1 LEASQRKRGAALQ
14 KQQEYL
20 MKRER
25 FKNED
30 GTLMRKIEAGELTE
44 EEAHKHFVR
53 MKMQRKTDADTTKP
67 QLDPTVAAGAD
78 YTTTDQMLEEW
89 LDTESRAPLVRWLK
103 GVTGIRKLE
112 TKVAREKNMRA
123 RADYMHRC
131 AWLKWVVDTMAFEMF
146 LGVLMFMNGITIGIQ
161 ASEKGDPQVV
171 QTMEH
176 IFTTIFVLE
185 IIIRI
190 VADGWIWLF
199 ELKNALDT
207 GLILVTGVLP
217 LWILQPLN
225 VKSSAMRAFQVL
237 RVLRLVRLV
246 KIVRTWNIF
255 QIFWS
260 LIRGLIDS
268 GRTLIWTYVMIIF
281 VLFIFAVFGV
291 DLIAREDLFADDELA
306 HEYFGTVPRAFISLF
321 QTSTLDSWAA
331 VCRPLMRKKPLV
343 CIYFLLVI
351 FIVTMALFNL
361 ITAVIVNN
369 AFDSAQKDHELNAK
383 NKKEN
388 QLKEINELRDIFAEI
403 DVNGDQMLSREE
415 FQEAVLYNERVKQKL
430 DILEIG
436 PDEVGEV
443 WDLLDPG
450 NGELHVTDFADG
462 LRAMQGDAKAKSS
475 FTIVKRVMHLD
486 TRIQQITERIQT
498 SQSVAEDLRDKTD
511 ALHKQMG
518 GVMLE
523 LREFLNYMT
532 PTVPVEACTRTRTEL
547 ESLPKMLAD
556 RAQQAKDDRTNEER
570 TKRMRNA

>member
-1 LEASQRKRGAALQ
+1 
-14 KQQEYL
+14 

-53 MKMQRKTDADTTKP
+53 MKMQRKNETDTTRP

-89 LDTESRAPLVRWLK
+89 LDTESRAPLVRWVK

-112 TKVAREKNMRA
+112 TKIARERNRRA
-123 RADYMHRC
+123 RDDYVHTFPKVKQ
-131 AWLKWVVDTMAFEMF
+131 LVGHVAFEMC

-161 ASEKGDPQVV
+161 ASESGDQ
-171 QTMEH
+171 QTVEIMEH
-176 IFTTIFVLE
+176 AFTTIFVLE
-185 IIIRI
+185 ILLRI
-190 VADGWIWLF
+190 VADGWTWLF
-199 ELKNALDT
+199 ELKNALDV

-217 LWILQPLN
+217 LWILQPLGDESPA
-225 VKSSAMRAFQVL
+225 VRAFQVL

-246 KIVRTWNIF
+246 RIVRMWKVF

-268 GRTLIWTYVMIIF
+268 GRTLFWTYVMILF

-291 DLIAREDLFADDELA
+291 DLIAQEVVFEDDPLA

-321 QTSTLDSWAA
+321 QTSTLDSWAG

-343 CIYFLLVI
+343 CVYFLLVI
-351 FIVTMALFNL
+351 FIVQMALFNL

-388 QLKEINELRDIFAEI
+388 QMREIAELRDIFAEI
-403 DVNGDQMLSREE
+403 DVNGDQMLSRDE
-415 FQEAVLYNERVKQKL
+415 FEEAVMFNERVKQKL

-450 NGELHVTDFADG
+450 TGELHCSDFADG

-486 TRIQQITERIQT
+486 TRIQQITDRIKT
-498 SQSVAEDLRDKTD
+498 SQVMAEALREKTD

-518 GVMLE
+518 GVMVE

-532 PTVPVEACTRTRTEL
+532 PTVPTDSCTRTRTEM
-547 ESLPKMLAD
+547 ESLPNMLMD
-556 RAQQAKDDRTNEER
+556 RAQRARDERSDEKSYRRTAI
-570 TKRMRNA
+570 KASYG